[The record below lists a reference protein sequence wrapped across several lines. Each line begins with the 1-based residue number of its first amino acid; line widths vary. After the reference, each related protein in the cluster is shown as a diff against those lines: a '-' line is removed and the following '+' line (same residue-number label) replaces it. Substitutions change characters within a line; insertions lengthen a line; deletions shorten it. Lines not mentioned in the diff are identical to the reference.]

1 MPDIA
6 IARMFKDFGIATP
19 GAQRAAREALASAG
33 IISRRPNRTSI
44 AAEKVGRSRE
54 VLEAAFLWHCG
65 NGDCRRQAE
74 ASRSL
79 LVDQAHCTICG
90 GSKDRSA
97 LERMV
102 SALAH
107 ANIDKVL
114 VVGGTEAK
122 GREILRKSPRGV
134 DWRFVDGTKS
144 KDDRYYRPARRWAD
158 IIVIWGSTVLD
169 HRVSDH
175 FEAKG
180 DHRVITVTRRS
191 IGALADAVVEHLNRR

>member
-6 IARMFKDFGIATP
+6 IARMFRDFGIATP
-19 GAQRAAREALASAG
+19 GAKKTALEALSRAGIISSRPNRTNIASEKVDRAREALE
-33 IISRRPNRTSI
+33 T
-44 AAEKVGRSRE
+44 
-54 VLEAAFLWHCG
+54 AFLWHCG

-90 GSKDRSA
+90 GSKDRSS
-97 LERMV
+97 LEAMA
-102 SALAH
+102 SALVAS
-107 ANIDKVL
+107 NVSKVL

-122 GREILRKSPRGV
+122 CREIREKSPPGIE
-134 DWRFVDGTKS
+134 WRFVDGTKS
-144 KDDRYYRPARRWAD
+144 KDDRYFRPGRRWAD

-169 HRVSDH
+169 HRVSSH

-180 DHRVITVTRRS
+180 DARVITVTRRS
-191 IGALADAVVEHLNRR
+191 IGALAEAVVEHLKRR

>member
-1 MPDIA
+1 MPDIS
-6 IARMFKDFGIATP
+6 IAKMLKDFGIGAP
-19 GAQRAAREALASAG
+19 GAQKSAREALANAG
-33 IISRRPNRTSI
+33 IISRRPNRTNI

-65 NGDCRRQAE
+65 NGDCRRRAE
-74 ASRSL
+74 GAPRL
-79 LVDQAHCTICG
+79 LVDQTHCTICG

-102 SALAH
+102 SALADT
-107 ANIDKVL
+107 NIAKVL

-122 GREILRKSPRGV
+122 GREILQKSPRGV
-134 DWRFVDGTKS
+134 EWRFVDGTKS
-144 KDDRYYRPARRWAD
+144 KDDRYFRPARRWAD

-169 HRVSDH
+169 HKVSSH
-175 FEAKG
+175 FEGRG
-180 DHRVITVTRRS
+180 DDRVITVTRRS

>member
-1 MPDIA
+1 MPDIS
-6 IARMFKDFGIATP
+6 IAKMLKDFGIATP
-19 GAQRAAREALASAG
+19 GAQKSAREALANAG
-33 IISRRPNRTSI
+33 IISRRPNRTNI
-44 AAEKVGRSRE
+44 AAEKVGRSHE

-65 NGDCRRQAE
+65 NGDCRMQADG
-74 ASRSL
+74 AHRL

-102 SALAH
+102 SALAD
-107 ANIDKVL
+107 ANIAKVL

-122 GREILRKSPRGV
+122 GRGILRKSPRGV
-134 DWRFVDGTKS
+134 EWRFVDGTKS
-144 KDDRYYRPARRWAD
+144 KDDRYFRPARRWAD

-169 HRVSDH
+169 HKVSSH
-175 FEAKG
+175 FEGRG
-180 DHRVITVTRRS
+180 DDRVITVTRRS